1 MMSDADYATVPI
13 FPLPEVVL
21 FPRMILPL
29 HIFEP
34 RYRAMVGDLTEQ
46 EEPLL
51 AIALLKPG
59 YEELYHTPR
68 APIYDIA
75 GIGRILVCE
84 RLDDGRFNLLLRGEG
99 RVRLVEQ
106 PSERPYRMGR
116 AYFVPGFASASKEK
130 LTALRRDLRETVT
143 SFTAAEPELREQWI
157 GLFDTSLRVAEIVD
171 VIAGGL
177 RVEPALRQCVLE
189 ETEAG
194 ARVEL
199 LLTLMRDVQAVAEQ
213 RRKIH
218 DVDGSNLN

>member
-59 YEELYHTPR
+59 HEALYDTPR
-68 APIYDIA
+68 APIHNVA

-84 RLDDGRFNLLLRGEG
+84 RLDDGRFNVLLRGEG

-106 PSERPYRMGR
+106 ASARPYRVAR
-116 AYFVPGFASASKEK
+116 AHAVPGAASASKER
-130 LTALRRDLRETVT
+130 LTALRRDLRNTVT
-143 SFTAAEPELREQWI
+143 SFTAAEPELREQWA

-213 RRKIH
+213 RRKFR
-218 DVDGSNLN
+218 DVDGLNLN